1 MPIAAMSFTLSN
13 AGSGKGVTMILSE
26 FVVIVLSICS
36 LRKGYFELYN
46 NVIAYMAN
54 NCLLTVRNTLDY
66 CNVAWFTLN

>member
-13 AGSGKGVTMILSE
+13 AGSGKGVTVILSE

-46 NVIAYMAN
+46 NVIAYRLIIA
-54 NCLLTVRNTLDY
+54 Y
-66 CNVAWFTLN
+66 